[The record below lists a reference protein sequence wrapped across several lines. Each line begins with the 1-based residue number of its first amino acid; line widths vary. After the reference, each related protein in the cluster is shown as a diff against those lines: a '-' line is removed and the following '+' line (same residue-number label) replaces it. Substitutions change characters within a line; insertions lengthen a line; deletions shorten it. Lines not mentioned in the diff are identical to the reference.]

1 MTLEELK
8 LKMLERG
15 CQPVQ
20 VNAKVVAIVLDIL
33 ADSGTAFIDAHE
45 AEKRLDVK
53 TQEAEVKLNAE
64 RIKVIKEQ
72 EKLKQ
77 RMEEDEKARKA
88 TEASFAGKIAYIKD
102 WYKAIEAT
110 ETPEGRDTMRK
121 AQFYINAVAGV
132 ANPASYANGLARILS
147 SSESFA
153 INRMQ
158 KI

>member
-45 AEKRLDVK
+45 AEKRLYVMR
-53 TQEAEVKLNAE
+53 QETEAKLQAE
-64 RIKVIKEQ
+64 RSKVIKEQ
-72 EKLKQ
+72 EKLEL
-77 RMEEDEKARKA
+77 RTAEYEKTRKA
-88 TEASFAGKIAYIKD
+88 TEASLAGKTAYIND

-121 AQFYINAVAGV
+121 AQF
-132 ANPASYANGLARILS
+132 
-147 SSESFA
+147 FC
-153 INRMQ
+153 
-158 KI
+158 K